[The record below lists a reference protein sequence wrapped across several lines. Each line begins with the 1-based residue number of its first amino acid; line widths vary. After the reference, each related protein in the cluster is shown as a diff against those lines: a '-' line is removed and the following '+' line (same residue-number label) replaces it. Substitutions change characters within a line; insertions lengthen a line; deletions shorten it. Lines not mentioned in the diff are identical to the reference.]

1 MHRHRPTAAGPL
13 RRAGLPLA
21 LLPVLVLAA
30 CAPEI
35 DWAPFGRSDA
45 IGAPDSLTVR
55 RVMGSPENV
64 PPLLAEGG
72 DVWPAQEAPRA
83 TLQNPDAVS
92 SQGQQPSP
100 VLERAR
106 ERGAPPS
113 PPRLQSEQPGTG
125 APPETA
131 PNPRAPVPGTRR
143 RGSSAEALPP
153 LDPVPVPREGVPR
166 GEPPTPP
173 SRLGGNRIVPV
184 PGGPPA
190 IITGPTGGITT
201 YTQPGGGSGTAI
213 QQPGSTTLFG
223 PTGGVQVV
231 PTP

>member
-1 MHRHRPTAAGPL
+1 MHRHRPVSTRPF
-13 RRAGLPLA
+13 RRIGLPLV
-21 LLPVLVLAA
+21 LLPSLALAA

-35 DWAPFGRSDA
+35 DWAPFGRTDP

-55 RVMGSPENV
+55 RVMGAQADV
-64 PPLLAEGG
+64 PPLLAEPG

-92 SQGQQPSP
+92 SQGQQPSG

-106 ERGAPPS
+106 ERGVPPP
-113 PPRLQSEQPGTG
+113 PPRLRSEQPGPDV
-125 APPETA
+125 PPEVA
-131 PNPRAPVPGTRR
+131 PNPRAPLPGTRR

-153 LDPVPVPREGVPR
+153 LDPPPVPRAGVPR
-166 GEPPTPP
+166 GEPATPP
-173 SRLGGNRIVPV
+173 ARLGGNRVVPV

-190 IITGPTGGITT
+190 TITGPTGGITT
-201 YTQPGGGSGTAI
+201 YTQPGGQSGTAI